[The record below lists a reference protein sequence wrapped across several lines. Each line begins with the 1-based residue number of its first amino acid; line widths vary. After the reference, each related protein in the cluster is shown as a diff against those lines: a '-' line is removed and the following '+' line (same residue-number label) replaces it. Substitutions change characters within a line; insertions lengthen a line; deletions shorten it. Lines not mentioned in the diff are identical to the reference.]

1 MASARIASRFTLAL
15 LLAVGCAAPVVTAR
29 PSARAATPD
38 TASAAR
44 RSASARPFDDYV
56 GQFGATDDPDMVLSI
71 YADSGRWWMQPT
83 DNPRFELVAAGADT
97 FDVPTIKHRLAFQRD
112 AAGRVTGVRVR
123 GGGGFDH
130 PVAPR
135 ISDRP
140 IIVRFVAM
148 TRTDTMIPMRDGT
161 RLHTVIVAPAVSGGR
176 LPIVLERT
184 PYGVAHWDPMRVNV
198 ALRSLVADGSGGY
211 IFVFQDIR
219 GRFGSEGRFE
229 MMRPPRETQT
239 AAGAKSAVDESTDA
253 WDTIDWLVRHV
264 PRNNGR
270 VGIRGISYNGWL
282 ATMALRDPH
291 PALRAASPQA
301 PVGDLWQ
308 GDDFFHNGAFRLSY
322 AYEFATMLESSREM
336 TEAKLD
342 GEGDAYDWYL
352 RLGSLT
358 ALDSLVNGRLPTWT
372 AFFAHPGYDAYWRA
386 RDVRRQINRPGDR
399 RVPTLVV
406 GGRWDQED
414 PLGPLVTYAAL
425 ERGDSLGMNRL
436 VLGPWHHGQWSAGS
450 GRRLGAL
457 NWGTKTGPF
466 FRDSVEA
473 PWFAHW
479 LKDAPP
485 PTLPEALVFRSG
497 TNEWNWLTR
506 WPAQGASTRPLF
518 LRDGGALAFEAP
530 PAAGSASDAYVS
542 DPATPVPYRAR
553 PIKETFGEGMSG
565 WMTWLA
571 EDQRFVAGRPDVLH
585 WQTAPLA
592 DDVTV
597 TGDVVARLF
606 ASTTG
611 RDADW
616 VVKLIDVHP
625 DGVSGADSA
634 MAGYQLMVAGEIL
647 RGRYRRSPDQPI
659 PFKPGTVDSV
669 ALTLR
674 GVHHTFR
681 RGHRI
686 MVQVQSSWFP
696 LYDRNPQSW
705 VPNIFKARPT
715 DFRPATHRVHRSAT
729 YPSRVELPVIVGSG

>member
-1 MASARIASRFTLAL
+1 MPSARFARLAL
-15 LLAVGCAAPVVTAR
+15 LVAAACAAP
-29 PSARAATPD
+29 AATTHPPAPTPAPD
-38 TASAAR
+38 AASASTPPLNTHR
-44 RSASARPFDDYV
+44 FGDYV
-56 GQFGATDDPDMVLSI
+56 GQYAATDNAEMVLSI
-71 YADSGRWWMQPT
+71 YADSGQQWMQPT

-97 FDVPTIKHRLAFQRD
+97 FDVPAIKHRLAFRRD
-112 AAGRVTGVRVR
+112 GAGRVTGVQVR
-123 GGGGFDH
+123 GGDTDH

-135 ISDRP
+135 ISGEP

-148 TRTDTMIPMRDGT
+148 TRTDTMIAMRDGT
-161 RLHTVIVAPAVSGGR
+161 RLHTIVIAPSTIGAP

-184 PYGVAHWDPMRVNV
+184 PYGVANWDPMRVNV
-198 ALRSLVADGSGGY
+198 ALRSLVADGAGGY

-219 GRFGSEGRFE
+219 GRFGSDGRFE
-229 MMRPPRETQT
+229 MMRPPRETQ
-239 AAGAKSAVDESTDA
+239 AANAKPAVDESTDA
-253 WDTIDWLVRHV
+253 WDTIDWLVHHV
-264 PRNNGR
+264 PGNNGR
-270 VGIRGISYNGWL
+270 VGIRGVSYNGWL

-322 AYEFATMLESSREM
+322 GYEFSTMLESSREM
-336 TEAKLD
+336 SEAKLG

-358 ALDSLVNGRLPTWT
+358 TLDTLVKGRLPTWA
-372 AFFAHPGYDAYWRA
+372 AFVAHPSYDAYWRA
-386 RDVRRQINRPGDR
+386 RDVRPQINRPGDR

-425 ERGDSLGMNRL
+425 ERGDSLGVNTL
-436 VLGPWHHGQWSAGS
+436 VLGPWHHGQWSMGS
-450 GRRLGAL
+450 GRRLGSL
-457 NWGTKTGPF
+457 DWKTETGRF

-479 LKDAPP
+479 LKDAPAP
-485 PTLPEALVFRSG
+485 PLPEALVFRSG
-497 TNEWNWLTR
+497 DDRWDRLTR
-506 WPAQGASTRPLF
+506 WPASETRPRSLF
-518 LRDGGALAFEAP
+518 LRDSGALAFDAP
-530 PAAGSASDAYVS
+530 RATMNASDSYVS
-542 DPATPVPYRAR
+542 DPAKPVHYRAR
-553 PIKETFGEGMSG
+553 PIKETFGEGMPG
-565 WMTWLA
+565 WWTWLA
-571 EDQRFVAGRPDVLH
+571 EDQRFVADRPDVLH

-592 DDVTV
+592 EDVTV
-597 TGDVVARLF
+597 TGDVVATLF

-625 DGVSGADSA
+625 DGASGADSA
-634 MAGYQLMVAGEIL
+634 MAGYQLMVAGDIL
-647 RGRYRRSPDQPI
+647 RGRYRRSFERPTPVT
-659 PFKPGTVDSV
+659 PGAVEPY

-674 GVHHTFR
+674 GVDHTFR

-696 LYDRNPQSW
+696 LYDRNPQTW
-705 VPNIFKARPT
+705 VPNIFTARAT
-715 DFRPATHRVHRSAT
+715 DFRSATHRVYRSPQ
-729 YPSRVELPVIVGSG
+729 YPSRVELPIVAR